1 MYPTVFRE
9 FGKLVAIC
17 FCVSEICFTEA
28 PVREPSPAQ
37 TTDSANPAAP
47 VVVPPPVDKN
57 VDLDGDGALSL
68 AEVQYAAFVHHGLS
82 SSVVEGLF
90 TEVDKNRDG
99 YLTSIEFNDIRPL
112 VLAKAENAALR
123 YMQSVD
129 TDHNNLLSL
138 KEAQAYILKEY
149 GISNRDVERVWH
161 LVIPNSNEEMDAVMF
176 SKLRRRI
183 RGMTIRLARQ
193 IMKFADKNE
202 DGHIDLK
209 EAQQVAFE
217 QEGISAGDV
226 VEMLASVDDN
236 NDGELN
242 APEFADFER
251 IIRARAVDTSKKA
264 LKVVDRDGSG
274 TLTMDEAKRIAFDH
288 YGFDEKVLGPFFA
301 QADENEDGQLD
312 AVEFAGFRSVIRSKA
327 VKNAFDAMPVQIF
340 DEIDTDGD
348 GLVSN
353 SEAVAMARRQDD
365 MDSKETY
372 NLFNV
377 ADQDK
382 SGRLDKVELADFL
395 RLVRLSAIKF
405 ATDHFREFD
414 TNRDKIVTLDEL
426 EDVIEQK
433 YKVERANIRQFFEK
447 VDADGSGD
455 LSPGEIVDFRHEV
468 RRYVTERDAQHALEQ
483 MKLAAQE
490 EAKANTEHTEGNDGS
505 LDASDVERKVSQEI
519 KAKQPTVATKPK
531 LTATE
536 DLSAPPKRKLSQPE
550 HKAGV
555 VAVVKKLQYFLLVFK
570 NVNVEVLMCQV
581 TDNVHFID
589 ILMNRYLFTRVP
601 ISKIDLLTEKSST
614 SADQLAVESEIIAG
628 TEEENVEADATTDTS
643 MNESMSTDVSE
654 ANEELEQIAETELSI
669 TPAVSFDEPTDEIG
683 SGSKTDPSKTD
694 DVATSKREEP
704 DETNPQPKAEEHE
717 LEAVTESAPDDAT
730 ADEPPEI
737 TEESLVEEQADS
749 EMEQKAKVKPGTGT
763 NRSKQVV
770 EPEVVQE
777 DGEPDE
783 ITTYP
788 TTQTRKKDKKRSKKR
803 N

>member
-1 MYPTVFRE
+1 MVRAAPRTSREASQSAPSNHLPTR
-9 FGKLVAIC
+9 LQPSRQAIPAQGQQK
-17 FCVSEICFTEA
+17 A

-327 VKNAFDAMPVQIF
+327 VKNAFDAMP
-340 DEIDTDGD
+340 EIDTDGD

-550 HKAGV
+550 HKAGPTADV
-555 VAVVKKLQYFLLVFK
+555 VPKI
-570 NVNVEVLMCQV
+570 
-581 TDNVHFID
+581 TDSRTITED
-589 ILMNRYLFTRVP
+589 AE
-601 ISKIDLLTEKSST
+601 SEQSQEKSST

-749 EMEQKAKVKPGTGT
+749 EMEQKAKAKPGTGT